1 MFDYEIVTDLDTAKH
16 ILNLTETSLAEGL
29 GVPRST
35 IAGWRTGKT
44 KPSPLMLENVYDF
57 IYRNGIFLN
66 QIKEQYYRDL
76 NSSSRIHLF
85 HGAKTSWTENP
96 SLDHTKRIND
106 FGKGLYMGE
115 SYSQSASFVFSYPG
129 SSVYVLDLEISEDLR
144 ISEFNVDE
152 TWMLAI
158 AYYRNQLKEYESHP
172 IIQNVLKNVEGYDL
186 VKAPIADN
194 RMFQILDEYI
204 NGNITDL
211 QCKSALSATDLGKQ
225 YVAIS
230 DKAIDRLKVVNHCYI
245 CKSERRFFESEK
257 SKAEALGSQKV
268 KYVKREFAGKGKYID
283 ELLA

>member
-66 QIKEQYYRDL
+66 QVKEQYYKDM
-76 NSSSRIHLF
+76 NSPRKIYLF
-85 HGAKTSWTENP
+85 HGAKSSWTENP
-96 SLDHTKRIND
+96 SLSYTKEVND

-129 SSVYVLDLEISEDLR
+129 SSVYVLELEVSDDLKV
-144 ISEFNVDE
+144 SEFDVDE

-158 AYYRNQLKEYESHP
+158 AYYRNQLKEYHDHP
-172 IIQNVLKNVEGYDL
+172 IIKKVLKRVEGYD
-186 VKAPIADN
+186 VIKAPIADN
-194 RMFQILDEYI
+194 KMFQILDEFMT
-204 NGNITDL
+204 GNITDL

-230 DKAIDRLKVVNHCYI
+230 EKAMDRLKVVDHCYL
-245 CKSERRFFESEK
+245 CKSERRSLESEK
-257 SKAEALGSQKV
+257 SKTDVLSAQKV

-283 ELLA
+283 ELL